1 VRFFVS
7 ALIFAVL
14 TVAVSA
20 QGRPLEMAARVRGSA
35 GWGERPEARAIAEML
50 RGPSGRERRWMQ
62 RPHLVIV
69 TSVLAFQEGAHAH
82 FTAVDAELT
91 PDEARQLA
99 ANMTEGLTVLSG
111 GAFNRF
117 ATVRYEQAVPG
128 RAVRVVRTGEIV
140 AGRFRGV
147 REALEAV
154 GYGGRT
160 ARADGTITSGTVM
173 LDEDYDRDDE
183 RHRLLRIHELG
194 HALGYNH
201 VASERSVM
209 NPTIG
214 AEPTPFD
221 RRVAR
226 IAFAHLITHRAS
238 SSLIARAARP

>member
-1 VRFFVS
+1 MRFFVS
-7 ALIFAVL
+7 ALLLATL

-20 QGRPLEMAARVRGSA
+20 QGRSLGMTVPVHESA
-35 GWGERPEARAIAEML
+35 GWRDRPEARAIAEML
-50 RGPSGRERRWMQ
+50 RGASGRERRWMQ
-62 RPHLVIV
+62 RPHLVVV
-69 TSVLAFQEGAHAH
+69 TSVLAFQAGVHAG
-82 FTAVDAELT
+82 FAAVDAALT

-111 GAFNRF
+111 GAFTRF
-117 ATVRYEQAVPG
+117 ASVRYEQAVPG
-128 RAVRVVRTGEIV
+128 RVVRVVRPGEIV

-226 IAFAHLITHRAS
+226 IAFAHLMSPRGTPN
-238 SSLIARAARP
+238 LLARAP